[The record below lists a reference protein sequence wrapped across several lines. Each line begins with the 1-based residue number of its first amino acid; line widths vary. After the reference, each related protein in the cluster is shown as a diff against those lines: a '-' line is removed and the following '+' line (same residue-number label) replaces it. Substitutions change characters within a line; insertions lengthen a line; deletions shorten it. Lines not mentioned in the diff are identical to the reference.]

1 FEVTGARVEPYAVPT
16 LVFQVAITDAA
27 AERIHATALRTRI
40 QIPPWR
46 RRYAPV
52 EDARLV
58 NSSASLDGG
67 PRRSAPSSGRT
78 LPRWFDA
85 LHRFKGERAL
95 ATWDDAVEQLL
106 QIRRAEQPL

>member
-1 FEVTGARVEPYAVPT
+1 MSLINFEVTGARVEPYAVPT

-52 EDARLV
+52 EDARLL
-58 NSSASLDGG
+58 NSSASLDG
-67 PRRSAPSSGRT
+67 
-78 LPRWFDA
+78 
-85 LHRFKGERAL
+85 
-95 ATWDDAVEQLL
+95 
-106 QIRRAEQPL
+106 RRAASPNRPGGAAAVSREAGGRPINSDTGGSTR